1 MNDDKFLDDDIDSC
15 PDNTTLGKNTNVEGG
30 KVDAVETGEKS
41 SEDSDTV

>member
-15 PDNTTLGKNTNVEGG
+15 PDNTTLGKSKAV